1 MELRAT
7 ILRNGN
13 GKNIRYFDKNGE
25 ELFEG
30 DYILDGSRNV
40 KKLHRTENR
49 ELGTDATNPIRIER
63 GLAVPC
69 EAGIYPL
76 EFEEM
81 SIIEKFKEN
90 KQSYTKPAL

>member
-1 MELRAT
+1 MRAM
-7 ILRNGN
+7 IIYADGD
-13 GKNIRYFDKNGE
+13 GDDRYFDKNGT

-30 DYILDGSRNV
+30 DSVRLSDGTI
-40 KKLHRTENR
+40 RTLYR
-49 ELGTDATNPIRIER
+49 TQHGELGTDATNPERIQL

-81 SIIEKFKEN
+81 ALIERVE
-90 KQSYTKPAL
+90 Q

>member
-1 MELRAT
+1 MELKAT
-7 ILRNGN
+7 ILRSGSSENV
-13 GKNIRYFDKNGE
+13 RYFDKNGD
-25 ELFEG
+25 FEG

-40 KKLHRTENR
+40 KKLYRTENR

-63 GLAVPC
+63 GLSVPC

-81 SIIEKFKEN
+81 SIIEKFKGN
-90 KQSYTKPAL
+90 K

>member
-1 MELRAT
+1 MEDKYMELKAT
-7 ILRNGN
+7 ILRSGSDENV
-13 GKNIRYFDKNGE
+13 RYFDKNGE

-30 DYILDGSRNV
+30 DYILDGSKTV
-40 KKLHRTENR
+40 KKLYRAENR
-49 ELGTDATNPIRIER
+49 ELGTDATNPIHIER

-81 SIIEKFKEN
+81 TTIEKFKES
-90 KQSYTKPAL
+90 K

>member
-7 ILRNGN
+7 ILRNGSSEN
-13 GKNIRYFDKNGE
+13 VRYFDKNGE
-25 ELFEG
+25 ELFED
-30 DYILDGSRNV
+30 DYILDGNGNV
-40 KKLHRTENR
+40 KKLYRTEKQ

-63 GLAVPC
+63 GLNVPC

-81 SIIEKFKEN
+81 AIVEKFKEN
-90 KQSYTKPAL
+90 K

>member
-30 DYILDGSRNV
+30 DYILDGSRKRKRSV
-40 KKLHRTENR
+40 KKKSKKHLLKEASQKNQEN
-49 ELGTDATNPIRIER
+49 L
-63 GLAVPC
+63 
-69 EAGIYPL
+69 
-76 EFEEM
+76 F
-81 SIIEKFKEN
+81 
-90 KQSYTKPAL
+90 

>member
-13 GKNIRYFDKNGE
+13 GKNIRY
-25 ELFEG
+25 
-30 DYILDGSRNV
+30 LDGSRNV
-40 KKLHRTENR
+40 KKLYRTENR

-63 GLAVPC
+63 GLSVPC

-81 SIIEKFKEN
+81 SIIEKFKGN
-90 KQSYTKPAL
+90 K

>member
-30 DYILDGSRNV
+30 DYI
-40 KKLHRTENR
+40 
-49 ELGTDATNPIRIER
+49 
-63 GLAVPC
+63 
-69 EAGIYPL
+69 
-76 EFEEM
+76 
-81 SIIEKFKEN
+81 
-90 KQSYTKPAL
+90 